1 MKKIIKPSK
10 RGLTFSVEEGAGI
23 SVGMRYRY
31 IIDMQTQ
38 TVNIIPDE
46 AGTHKVSRKCFGSR
60 VKPLFDLRCK
70 NIRELVQ
77 NADFVEIALSD
88 GIIVVHAYRKKR
100 AAIRLLK
107 GKLCSVEE
115 VFGKEIASFSVTED
129 ALQEALVGLHG
140 QLRMA
145 AGAER
150 YPKLKAF
157 ASQYAGSKREAHE
170 VKNIKRVYDMV
181 SLFSGAGLFDK
192 AWIENGRFRVVYAN
206 DFCKDVLATYRY
218 NIGEH
223 IVCKDIREVAAE
235 ELPYADV
242 YSASPC
248 CQAFSNANR
257 HNMLSNEGVAKRL
270 LVDEVVRLVRE
281 NRPKVLVVENVP
293 QFITKENGLYLSRVL
308 EGLDGYEFTVR
319 VLNDSKCG
327 GYSTRERCIVIASRI
342 GKINLPEL
350 ELITPKTVRD
360 ALDKVDVSWFN
371 YEDVTIPEEETR
383 KKMEHVPQGG
393 NWKDIPAKLNTY
405 DSKTHSNVMRRLTWD
420 EPSITLAN
428 FRKSNI
434 LHPEENRI
442 LSVAEAGAIMGLGK
456 DFKFLCKSLGAKQ
469 QMVANGVTQA
479 IGRVVR
485 NAVLRKLD
493 DMPLLA

>member
-10 RGLTFSVEEGAGI
+10 RGLTFSVEEGEGI

-31 IIDMQTQ
+31 IVDTKKQ
-38 TVNIIPDE
+38 TVNIIPD
-46 AGTHKVSRKCFGSR
+46 ACGTHKVSRKRTGSH
-60 VKPLFDLRCK
+60 VKPLFDLRSK
-70 NIRELVQ
+70 NVRELIED
-77 NADFVEIALSD
+77 ADFVEIEISD
-88 GIIVVHAYRKKR
+88 GIIVIHAYKKKR

-107 GKLCSVEE
+107 GRIC
-115 VFGKEIASFSVTED
+115 SVTELLGKQTASFAVTEEELAD
-129 ALQEALVGLHG
+129 ALYGMDG
-140 QLRMA
+140 IIRMA
-145 AGAER
+145 AGAEP
-150 YPKLKAF
+150 YSSLMSF
-157 ASQYAGSKREAHE
+157 AGKYAGKERKEHE
-170 VKNIKRVYDMV
+170 GRNLKRVYDMV

-206 DFCKDVLATYRY
+206 DFCKDVLDTYRH
-218 NIGEH
+218 NIGDH
-223 IVCKDIREVAAE
+223 IVCKDIREVSAE
-235 ELPYADV
+235 ELPFADV

-248 CQAFSNANR
+248 CQAFSNSNR
-257 HNMLSNEGVAKRL
+257 HNIESDEGKEKRL

-281 NRPKVLVVENVP
+281 NRPKVLVIENVP
-293 QFITKENGLYLSRVL
+293 QFITKEKGLYLSRVI

-319 VLNDSKCG
+319 VLNDSNCG

-342 GKINLPEL
+342 GKIELPEL
-350 ELITPKTVRD
+350 KMITPKTVRD
-360 ALDKVDVSWFN
+360 ALAKVDASWFN
-371 YEDVTIPEEETR
+371 YEDVTIPEEGTR
-383 KKMEHVPQGG
+383 KKIECVPQGG
-393 NWKDIPAKLNTY
+393 NWKDIPEELNTY
-405 DSKTHSNVMRRLTWD
+405 GPKTHSNVMRRLAWD

-456 DFKFLCKSLGAKQ
+456 DFKFLGKSLGAKQ

-485 NAVLRKLD
+485 NTVMRKLD
-493 DMPLLA
+493 TMPSWA